1 MSGVKH
7 GLTLPGAGRSIR
19 SQDLGGNGGMSGRR
33 LIDIARVIRSKNAG
47 PLHCTLDILFDDD
60 ATFREALGSPA
71 MTREAMAR
79 LYGVSATTVEVIP
92 YAAAH
97 AIKVVLDRPVVAG
110 SPGDS
115 DVYGAQQHAPLLG
128 VVL

>member
-1 MSGVKH
+1 M
-7 GLTLPGAGRSIR
+7 PGGASAPQKTGERGS
-19 SQDLGGNGGMSGRR
+19 MSGRR

-47 PLHCTLDILFDDD
+47 PLHCTLDILFADD
-60 ATFREALGSPA
+60 AGFREALSSPA